1 MKLPSIWLFGLLII
15 VIILQLILF
24 GTMLWQRKD
33 GLTPLIGRRF
43 QELAEAMDR
52 LEREM
57 REESQRNRK
66 EWAENSMLGRRETQ
80 EQLAKWMSS
89 LNQVAQRQS
98 TTLRDQSTQTLNM
111 VTNSLQDMRQTVETK
126 LDEMRQMVGEKLH
139 ATLEQRLGDSFRIV
153 SERLEQVHQGLG
165 EMHALAGGVGDLK
178 RMLSHVKVRGIW
190 GEVQLQQLLDQ
201 VFTQEQYQVNVAV
214 RPHSSERVDF
224 AIRLPGKGHADAP
237 VWLPIDAKFPLEDYQ
252 RLLEAEEKADAA
264 MVEEAGKSLERRV
277 REEAISIRKKY
288 IDPPY
293 TTDFALLFVPL
304 EGLYA
309 ELIRRPGLLESL
321 QNNER
326 VILTG
331 PTTLWAIL
339 NSLQIGFRT
348 LAIERRSSEVWQ
360 LLGSVKQEFSKFGD
374 TLERVRKRIEQAGQD
389 FEQIETRTRVINQR
403 LRSVEAL
410 PEMKRSSLMNNAV
423 LSIPTVK

>member
-1 MKLPSIWLFGLLII
+1 MSTILLISLLII

-24 GTMLWQRKD
+24 GLLLRKRKD
-33 GLTPLIGRRF
+33 DGMTLLLGRRF
-43 QELAEAMDR
+43 QELSEAMDR

-57 REESQRNRK
+57 RDESQRNRK

-98 TTLRDQSTQTLNM
+98 VTLRDQSMQTLSM
-111 VTNSLQDMRQTVETK
+111 VTTSLQDMRQTMETK
-126 LDEMRQMVGEKLH
+126 LEEMRMMVGEKLH

-190 GEVQLQQLLDQ
+190 GEVQLQQLLEQ
-201 VFTQEQYQVNVAV
+201 VFTHEQYQVNVAV
-214 RPHSSERVDF
+214 RPNSSERVDF
-224 AIRLPGKGHADAP
+224 AIRLPGKGQTDAP

-252 RLLEAEEKADAA
+252 RLLEAEERADAA
-264 MVEEAGKSLERRV
+264 MVEEAGKNLERRV

-288 IDPPY
+288 IDPPH

-309 ELIRRPGLLESL
+309 ELIRRPGLLEGL
-321 QNNER
+321 QTSER

-374 TLERVRKRIEQAGQD
+374 SLERVRKRIEQAGQD

-410 PEMKRSSLMNNAV
+410 PASEPVNLE
-423 LSIPTVK
+423 

>member
-1 MKLPSIWLFGLLII
+1 MPSIWLFGLLII

-410 PEMKRSSLMNNAV
+410 PANETIKLDE
-423 LSIPTVK
+423 

>member
-410 PEMKRSSLMNNAV
+410 PANETIKLDE
-423 LSIPTVK
+423 

>member
-1 MKLPSIWLFGLLII
+1 MPSIWLFGLLII

-98 TTLRDQSTQTLNM
+98 VTLRDQSTQTLNM
-111 VTNSLQDMRQTVETK
+111 VTNSLQDMRQTMETK

-165 EMHALAGGVGDLK
+165 EMHALAGGVSDLK

-252 RLLEAEEKADAA
+252 RLLEAE
-264 MVEEAGKSLERRV
+264 
-277 REEAISIRKKY
+277 
-288 IDPPY
+288 
-293 TTDFALLFVPL
+293 
-304 EGLYA
+304 
-309 ELIRRPGLLESL
+309 
-321 QNNER
+321 
-326 VILTG
+326 
-331 PTTLWAIL
+331 
-339 NSLQIGFRT
+339 
-348 LAIERRSSEVWQ
+348 
-360 LLGSVKQEFSKFGD
+360 
-374 TLERVRKRIEQAGQD
+374 
-389 FEQIETRTRVINQR
+389 
-403 LRSVEAL
+403 
-410 PEMKRSSLMNNAV
+410 
-423 LSIPTVK
+423 

>member
-1 MKLPSIWLFGLLII
+1 MTLL
-15 VIILQLILF
+15 L
-24 GTMLWQRKD
+24 
-33 GLTPLIGRRF
+33 GRRF
-43 QELAEAMDR
+43 QELSEAMDR

-57 REESQRNRK
+57 RDESQRNRK

-98 TTLRDQSTQTLNM
+98 VTLRDQSMQTLSM
-111 VTNSLQDMRQTVETK
+111 VTTSLQDMRQTMETK
-126 LDEMRQMVGEKLH
+126 LEEMRMMVGEKLH

-190 GEVQLQQLLDQ
+190 GEVQLQQLLEQ
-201 VFTQEQYQVNVAV
+201 VFTHEQYQVNVAV
-214 RPHSSERVDF
+214 RPNSSERVDF
-224 AIRLPGKGHADAP
+224 AIRLPGKGQTDAP

-252 RLLEAEEKADAA
+252 RLLEAEERADAA
-264 MVEEAGKSLERRV
+264 MVEEAGKNLERRV

-288 IDPPY
+288 IDPPH

-309 ELIRRPGLLESL
+309 ELIRRPGLLEGL
-321 QNNER
+321 QTSER

-374 TLERVRKRIEQAGQD
+374 SLERVRKRIEQAGQD

-410 PEMKRSSLMNNAV
+410 PASEPVNLE
-423 LSIPTVK
+423 